1 MRGLAAILGLA
12 LAIAPAGAPAQTMAA
27 APKAAAQSEPPKPP
41 PEAPPAPYE
50 PQLLRLA
57 ELMGALAYL
66 RDLCGDADG
75 EQWRQRMSAV
85 IDAEAASPARRDKLA
100 GAYNKGFRGYETTY
114 RSCTDNAG
122 VVIARFIDEG
132 TRLAHEIG
140 NRYGGG

>member
-1 MRGLAAILGLA
+1 MRVLAAILGLV
-12 LAIAPAGAPAQTMAA
+12 LAIAPAGAPAQTKAA
-27 APKAAAQSEPPKPP
+27 APKAAPEPPKPP
-41 PEAPPAPYE
+41 PEPPLAPYE
-50 PQLLRLA
+50 AQLLRLA
-57 ELMGALAYL
+57 ELMGTLAYL

-85 IDAEAASPARRDKLA
+85 IDAEATSPARREKLA

-114 RSCTDNAG
+114 RSCTANAG